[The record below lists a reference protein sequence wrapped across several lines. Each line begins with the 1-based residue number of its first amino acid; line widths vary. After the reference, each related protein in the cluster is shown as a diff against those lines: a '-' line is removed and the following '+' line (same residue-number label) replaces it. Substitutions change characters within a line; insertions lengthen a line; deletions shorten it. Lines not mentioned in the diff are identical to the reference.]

1 MKLPDF
7 AEFLMFFEEHE
18 DEYFSGMLE
27 MDIISVEWPMSENDF
42 KALLQKVQMDA
53 SRHAVRASAR
63 FLRAYHEWLSENLP
77 E

>member
-7 AEFLMFFEEHE
+7 AEFLDFFEEHQ
-18 DEYFSGMLE
+18 DEYFGALFE
-27 MDIISVEWPMSENDF
+27 MDIISVEWPMTENDF

-63 FLRAYHEWLSENLP
+63 YLCAYHEWLSAYLHE
-77 E
+77 